1 MDVSKFLNV
10 VPNFL
15 KFYFGV
21 GKISYNFPL
30 SVENF
35 FFLQIIL
42 NKFFHYDYFKII
54 YIYLSLVF
62 LLLFIQSQHM
72 SIVEMRYLSF

>member
-1 MDVSKFLNV
+1 MDVPKFLNV

-15 KFYFGV
+15 KVYFGV

-30 SVENF
+30 SVEFF

-42 NKFFHYDYFKII
+42 NKFFRYNCFKII
-54 YIYLSLVF
+54 YIYII
-62 LLLFIQSQHM
+62 FIFS
-72 SIVEMRYLSF
+72 YFP

>member
-1 MDVSKFLNV
+1 MDVPKFLNN

-15 KFYFGV
+15 KVRFEV

-30 SVENF
+30 SVENY

-42 NKFFHYDYFKII
+42 NKFFIYDCFKII
-54 YIYLSLVF
+54 YIHNYFDTKITS
-62 LLLFIQSQHM
+62 
-72 SIVEMRYLSF
+72 